1 MCELGSEAA
10 ARVLQRIP
18 EAARAL
24 GISRTT
30 LYELINSGQL
40 PTVRIGSRGVRI
52 PVKAL
57 QEYADRQSDWARR

>member
-1 MCELGSEAA
+1 MPDTLNVPME
-10 ARVLQRIP
+10 RVLHRIP
-18 EAARAL
+18 EAAAAL

-30 LYELINSGQL
+30 LYELINSGQI

-57 QEYADRQSDWARR
+57 QEYADRQSDFAR

>member
-1 MCELGSEAA
+1 MAA
-10 ARVLQRIP
+10 NQTSPSDRVLQRIP
-18 EAARAL
+18 EAAAAL

-40 PTVRIGSRGVRI
+40 PVVRIGTRGVRI

-57 QEYADRQSDWARR
+57 QEYADRQSDWTR